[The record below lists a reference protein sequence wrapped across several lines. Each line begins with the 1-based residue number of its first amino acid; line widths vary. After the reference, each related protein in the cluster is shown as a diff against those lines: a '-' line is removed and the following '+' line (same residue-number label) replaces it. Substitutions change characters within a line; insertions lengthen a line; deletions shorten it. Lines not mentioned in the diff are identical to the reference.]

1 MTKQEKLLNIL
12 VQIEGEEHRL
22 LLDKQVNDLYDKISK
37 KESVAEHYITKNYTQ
52 KIIEWFRKNK
62 ST

>member
-1 MTKQEKLLNIL
+1 MLE
-12 VQIEGEEHRL
+12 
-22 LLDKQVNDLYDKISK
+22 QVNDLYDKISK
-37 KESVAEHYITKNYTQ
+37 KESVAGHYITKNYTQ